1 MRVVPSSSTCPRC
14 NDSGW
19 IPLPGDSLRVEPCGC
34 QGDLRRQQRIAAASI
49 PKRYEQCTLDTFLER
64 SLTLRNARKRVQDF
78 VDEWPNPASGK
89 GLLLV
94 GPCGSGKTH
103 LAVAVLLGIIQADKP
118 GRVMFENFSDL
129 IQSIQASFD
138 SDHSPSKTELL
149 QPLIAADLLV
159 IDELGAQKPTPWV
172 QDILYY
178 VINSRYNEARTTIF
192 TTHSLDQPA
201 ESTVE
206 SLQGRIGVPLRSR
219 IYEMA
224 WKVDFSGVDDY
235 RPKKW

>member
-1 MRVVPSSSTCPRC
+1 VA
-14 NDSGW
+14 G
-19 IPLPGDSLRVEPCGC
+19 GSLNVDPCGC
-34 QGDLRRQQRIAAASI
+34 QGDLRRTQRVAAASI
-49 PKRYEQCTLDTFLER
+49 PKRYEHCTLDSFLER
-64 SLTLRNARKRVQDF
+64 SLTLRNAKKRVQDF

-103 LAVAVLLGIIQADKP
+103 LAVGALLGIIQADKP
-118 GRVMFENFSDL
+118 GRVIFENFSDL

-138 SDHSPSKTELL
+138 SDHVPSKTELL
-149 QPLIAADLLV
+149 QPLIVADLLV
-159 IDELGAQKPTPWV
+159 IDELGAQKPTAWV

-178 VINSRYNEARTTIF
+178 VINTRYNEARTTIF
-192 TTHSLDQPA
+192 TSNYADQPPEA
-201 ESTVE
+201 SIE

-224 WKVDFSGVDDY
+224 WKIDFSGVDDY